1 MSVSAVKLQ
10 EKAQAQNGRILPSRA
25 TCSTRNRSHISGSE
39 GACFLRKKSV
49 RKRAEEH
56 NNNTPKCVGSIAV
69 PHKGDE
75 KVQKQ
80 SERSSPNGHRV
91 EIHVV

>member
-1 MSVSAVKLQ
+1 MSMSAAKLQ
-10 EKAQAQNGRILPSRA
+10 QKVQAQNGRILPSRA

-39 GACFLRKKSV
+39 SACFLEIKSD

-56 NNNTPKCVGSIAV
+56 NDNTPKCVGSMAA

-80 SERSSPNGHRV
+80 SERNSPNGHRV